1 MTPKKHSRIVSTG
14 AAFPGTVL
22 TSQELEERLGLPNN
36 WILKRTGIL
45 ERRILAEGENNSDFG
60 AKAATIALQR
70 SGIAISELDLIIAC
84 TNSPDRWMPSL
95 GATVQAKIA
104 PPGLHIPAFD
114 LVSACAGWIAGLQVA
129 DSLVRTGY
137 YKNILLL
144 GSEAMS
150 RALNWKDVDT
160 SIVFADGAGAALI
173 SGVDSGN
180 EGGTVLD
187 LLLRS
192 EGQEGDI
199 LQVPAN
205 GSRLTLTPEVLE
217 KNLHFVHMKGDRVFY
232 FAVKYMVE
240 CALEILKKNGFTIA
254 DVDWLIPHQANLM
267 IIKFVGEELGIDP
280 KKVATNV
287 ERKGNTSAAS
297 IPTCLDQMVEE
308 GKLQR
313 GNLVLMVAFGGG
325 LTWGS
330 ALVRW

>member
-1 MTPKKHSRIVSTG
+1 MTPKKYSRIVSTG
-14 AAFPGTVL
+14 AAFPGNVL
-22 TSQELEERLGLPNN
+22 TSRELEERLGLSPD
-36 WILKRTGIL
+36 WIQKRTGIL
-45 ERRILAEGENNSDFG
+45 ERRILVEGENNSDLG
-60 AKAATIALQR
+60 KNAATIALQR
-70 SGIAISELDLIIAC
+70 AGIALSDLDLIIAC

-95 GATVQAKIA
+95 AATIQAKMA
-104 PPGLHIPAFD
+104 EPGLQIAAFD

-129 DSLVRTGY
+129 DSLVRTGR

-150 RALNWKDVDT
+150 RALNWKDIDT
-160 SIVFADGAGAALI
+160 SIVFADGAGAAI
-173 SGVDSGN
+173 VSGAEEVN

-187 LLLRS
+187 ILLRS
-192 EGQEGDI
+192 EGHEGDI

-217 KNLHFVHMKGDRVFY
+217 KKLHFVQMKGDRVFY

-240 CALEILKKNGFTIA
+240 CALDILKKNGLTIA

-297 IPTCLDQMVEE
+297 IPTCLDQYVEE
-308 GKLQR
+308 GKIKKGQ
-313 GNLVLMVAFGGG
+313 LVLMVAFGGG